1 MSFVSII
8 ATEKVLS
15 VMSDGRVN
23 IEGAVIQED
32 YQKFTVLGD
41 NQGFVAITGAKEAG
55 EQAIEIVKQF
65 HQGSYSY
72 FAAAQ
77 EVQKLLIRDIPHSVY
92 PHLTLNMAVG
102 GLAEGQIEFYTLS
115 NKNQSV
121 QDILSFA
128 PKGDD
133 ISYAKLESNEIIRL
147 GIDLTPVL
155 IEFLRQKGYATV
167 EQLKEAQSFLN
178 DYVAKVDKTVNT
190 TTFHFY
196 VESHYRV

>member
-23 IEGAVIQED
+23 NEGIVLQED

-41 NQGFVAITGAKEAG
+41 NEGFVAITGAKEAG
-55 EQAIEIVKQF
+55 EKAIEFVKHF
-65 HQGSYSY
+65 HQEGYSY
-72 FAAAQ
+72 LVAAQ
-77 EVQKLLIRDIPHSVY
+77 EVQKVLIRDIPHSVY
-92 PHLTLNMAVG
+92 PHLTLNMAIG
-102 GLAEGQIEFYTLS
+102 GLVNGQIEFHTLS
-115 NKNQSV
+115 NKNESV
-121 QDILSFA
+121 QDILSFV

-133 ISYAKLESNEIIRL
+133 ISYAKLESTEITRL

-155 IEFLRQKGYATV
+155 IELLRQKGFATIK
-167 EQLKEAQSFLN
+167 QLKEVQSLLN

-190 TTFHFY
+190 TTFHFS
-196 VESHYRV
+196 VEKLL